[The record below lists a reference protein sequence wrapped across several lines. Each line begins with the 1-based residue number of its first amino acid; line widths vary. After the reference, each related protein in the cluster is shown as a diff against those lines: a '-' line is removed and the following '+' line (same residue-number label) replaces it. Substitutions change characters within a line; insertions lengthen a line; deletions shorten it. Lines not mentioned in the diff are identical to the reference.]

1 MCRVQSQRQPELSQ
15 SSVDKTARKV
25 VRKYRR
31 MTLRREMKRLRRIV
45 LEEGERR
52 VSSGQLLERTVSL
65 IEELEARLV
74 TQLRAGQ
81 VPEVIRRR
89 GVGLQWDQLGVDTL
103 RELMGDI
110 MGDIMDIRGD
120 TRHQDTDLDEVFY
133 LEEEEEEEGFPL
145 QHFNSDKSHICV
157 GQYKQ

>member
-31 MTLRREMKRLRRIV
+31 MTLRREMRRLRRIV

-65 IEELEARLV
+65 IEDLETRLECV
-74 TQLRAGQ
+74 SPGGKPAADVSFYQLYFWTSLTA
-81 VPEVIRRR
+81 
-89 GVGLQWDQLGVDTL
+89 
-103 RELMGDI
+103 
-110 MGDIMDIRGD
+110 
-120 TRHQDTDLDEVFY
+120 
-133 LEEEEEEEGFPL
+133 
-145 QHFNSDKSHICV
+145 QHYCWP
-157 GQYKQ
+157 